1 MTSSFLDYFYGILN
15 TSSNITASNITSSK
29 IKREY
34 GWKKGFEYSK
44 HPKKNFFICNT
55 HSNIKLVDL
64 REKCPDIYDQGK
76 LGSCTANSL
85 AFCYHFDELKQNE
98 SNTFVPSRLFIY
110 YNERAIEGH
119 ISSDTGAEIHDGIK
133 AINTIGVCPENI
145 WPYDISKFA
154 TKPDDECFDE
164 AKNHKSIDQNALSQD
179 LDQLKACLISG
190 YPVAFGFVVY
200 ENFESE
206 QVALTGKVPMPNT
219 ISEKILG
226 GHAVAIV
233 GFDDNKKVFIVR
245 NSWGDTWGDKGYF
258 YMPYDYVLNKDLAND
273 FWTIKKTYD
282 EID

>member
-1 MTSSFLDYFYGILN
+1 MTSSFFDYFSGILN
-15 TSSNITASNITSSK
+15 TSPNITLSK

-34 GWKKGFEYSK
+34 GWKKGSK
-44 HPKKNFFICNT
+44 YDNHKKKNLSICNT

-64 REKCPDIYDQGK
+64 RDKCPNIYDQGK

-98 SNTFVPSRLFIY
+98 SNPFVPSRLFIY

-119 ISSDTGAEIHDGIK
+119 TSSDTGAEIHDGIK
-133 AINTIGVCPENI
+133 VINTIGVCPENI

-154 TKPDDECFDE
+154 TKPDDGCFDE
-164 AKNHKSIDQNALSQD
+164 AKNHRSIDQNALNQD

-200 ENFESE
+200 ESFESE
-206 QVALTGKVPMPNT
+206 QVDSTGTVPMPNT
-219 ISEKILG
+219 ASEKILG

-258 YMPYDYVLNKDLAND
+258 YMPYEYVLNKDLAND